1 MKILMLGAPGAG
13 KGTVAQKLVEKHKI
27 PQISTGDLLRAAVAA
42 GTELG
47 RKAKSIMD
55 AGKLV
60 PDEVVI
66 GLVKDRVKSPDCA
79 KGFILDGFPRTIPQA
94 DAVRSFARI
103 DVVINLEVS
112 DEIIIERLE
121 ARRTCRKCLA
131 IYNLK
136 NFPPKVAGK
145 CDACG
150 GELYQRGDD
159 QREAILT
166 RLETYRKQTQP
177 LVEYYRREGIL
188 RTVNGNVPLDRIMKG
203 VHDNLKPF
211 EGKS

>member
-13 KGTVAQKLVEKHKI
+13 KGTVAQKLVEKYKI
-27 PQISTGDLLRAAVAA
+27 PQVSTGDLLRSAVAA
-42 GTELG
+42 GTEIG
-47 RKAKSIMD
+47 RKAKAIMD

-66 GLVKDRVKSPDCA
+66 GLVRDRVKSPDCSE
-79 KGFILDGFPRTIPQA
+79 GFILDGFPRTIPQA
-94 DAVRSFARI
+94 DAVRAFAKI
-103 DVVINLEVS
+103 DVVINLDVS
-112 DEIIIERLE
+112 DAIIIERLE
-121 ARRTCRKCLA
+121 ARRTCRKCQA

-159 QREAILT
+159 KREAILT
-166 RLETYRKQTQP
+166 RLDTYRKQTQP
-177 LVEYYRREGIL
+177 LVEYYRRDGVL
-188 RTVNGNVPLDRIMKG
+188 RTVNGNVPLDQILKG
-203 VHDNLKPF
+203 VHDNLQPF
-211 EGKS
+211 LGKC